1 MLSDRAIPIGEVKCK
16 VIGIVHFVDDGEID
30 YKVIGVDAR
39 TKGVKDIN
47 ELSDLKNY
55 PAFANA
61 EAKIMNWLKFY
72 KTVDNDGVRI
82 ENAEKKYGKMIK
94 GRSTSAAEAK
104 KVIKECREGYK
115 HINDDGAKRD
125 SKWYRDLKW
134 GEGEE
139 ESKN

>member
-1 MLSDRAIPIGEVKCK
+1 MGEIMCK
-16 VIGIVHFVDDGEID
+16 VIGIIHFVDDGEID
-30 YKVIGVDAR
+30 YKVIGVDAQF
-39 TKGVKDIN
+39 KGCKDIN

-55 PAFANA
+55 PVFADA

-72 KTVDNDGVRI
+72 KTVDNEGIRI

-104 KVIKECREGYK
+104 KVIQECREGYK
-115 HINDDGAKRD
+115 HINDDGARRE

-134 GEGEE
+134 QEDNKE
-139 ESKN
+139 